1 MCILAEFGVPK
12 QLSDYINGPKANA
25 SIGYGK
31 KWEDTNKNVSSSA
44 QSVKIYKLVG
54 RLIS

>member
-1 MCILAEFGVPK
+1 MCILAKFEVPK
-12 QLSDYINGPKANA
+12 LSDYIKSPEA
-25 SIGYGK
+25 SLHGK
-31 KWEDTNKNVSSSA
+31 YKKDWEDTNKNVSSSA

>member
-1 MCILAEFGVPK
+1 MCILAQVK
-12 QLSDYINGPKANA
+12 VQKLSDYINGPEA
-25 SIGYGK
+25 SARIGYEK
-31 KWEDTNKNVSSSA
+31 NREDTNKNVSSSA